1 MISSNA
7 ALSMTI
13 LPHNLPHNMLPQAN
27 QEESTSSSNQL
38 VNQEERLLS
47 RDQEKSLS
55 NNQSTHNQKFMLIL
69 LKIHQ
74 LLNKLFLMMSVW
86 WTMEVS
92 PTIEL
97 PSETWWL
104 RSSNLRSLRVTE
116 SEISSPNSVDWEVE
130 LSEPQRFSER
140 WLTTAMNWRER
151 IKFYSTMFL
160 KTAIKIIN
168 WSISSKHSWPSN
180 NGGEDKKRELE
191 SS

>member
-1 MISSNA
+1 MSS
-7 ALSMTI
+7 
-13 LPHNLPHNMLPQAN
+13 
-27 QEESTSSSNQL
+27 
-38 VNQEERLLS
+38 S

-55 NNQSTHNQKFMLIL
+55 NNQLERSSSNNQEERLSSNNQSSQHQEFMLIL
-69 LKIHQ
+69 SKNHQ
-74 LLNKLFLMMSVW
+74 LLINISLTMSVW

-92 PTIEL
+92 LTIEL

-104 RSSNLRSLRVTE
+104 RLNNLRSLKVIE

-130 LSEPQRFSER
+130 LSEPQIFSER

-151 IKFYSTMFL
+151 TKFYLPMFL

-168 WSISSKHSWPSN
+168 WSTSSKHSWPSN
-180 NGGEDKKRELE
+180 NGGEDKKRESE